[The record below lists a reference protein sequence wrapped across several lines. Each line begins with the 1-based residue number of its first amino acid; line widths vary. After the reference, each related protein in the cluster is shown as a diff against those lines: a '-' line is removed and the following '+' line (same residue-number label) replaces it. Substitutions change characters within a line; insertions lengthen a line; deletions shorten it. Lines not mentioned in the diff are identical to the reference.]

1 MLTAPARADVL
12 AQPLARR
19 RDGCHG
25 AVQPR
30 HALAEALAAGAQLG
44 AHARRDGCERLAV
57 GPGLQGVGHVV
68 TARSFC
74 FLTPGS
80 VWFPTRVRKVWCCGL
95 QNSRAEEG

>member
-1 MLTAPARADVL
+1 MRLPKILVRMLTALARADVL

-25 AVQPR
+25 AVQPH

-57 GPGLQGVGHVV
+57 GPGLQGV
-68 TARSFC
+68 TS
-74 FLTPGS
+74 S
-80 VWFPTRVRKVWCCGL
+80 
-95 QNSRAEEG
+95 QRALSAF